1 MLKAQN
7 LNLSMSGG
15 FDIATIHQNPL
26 DPTQSGQPYTRISA
40 YNFNL
45 ILTLK
50 NRSIWGISVEP
61 GFIKKGGQIYKSKT
75 VLNYFQMPI
84 SGTLKIYRELNL
96 VFGPEFSYMLSA
108 KGINSNSTIDISGI
122 FNKKFEMSVFGGMK
136 YNFGKRIGI
145 GIKYNQGLS
154 YINKS
159 PQYGKNFEIIRWLYD
174 RNRYFQI
181 QLCYL
186 IF

>member
-1 MLKAQN
+1 
-7 LNLSMSGG
+7 
-15 FDIATIHQNPL
+15 
-26 DPTQSGQPYTRISA
+26 
-40 YNFNL
+40 
-45 ILTLK
+45 
-50 NRSIWGISVEP
+50 
-61 GFIKKGGQIYKSKT
+61 
-75 VLNYFQMPI
+75 MPI